1 MYVGPL
7 GGGGGGAVG
16 AAVVVVVAGGDVG
29 AAVVVVVVVVVAVV
43 EAVCN
48 TVADFNLLLSV
59 ALVATENSYEINGVG
74 KLLNNTLRVPF

>member
-1 MYVGPL
+1 VYPSEHAGGDVG
-7 GGGGGGAVG
+7 AEVG
-16 AAVVVVVAGGDVG
+16 AAVVVVVVVVG

-43 EAVCN
+43 EAVCK

-59 ALVATENSYEINGVG
+59 ARAATENSYEVNGVG